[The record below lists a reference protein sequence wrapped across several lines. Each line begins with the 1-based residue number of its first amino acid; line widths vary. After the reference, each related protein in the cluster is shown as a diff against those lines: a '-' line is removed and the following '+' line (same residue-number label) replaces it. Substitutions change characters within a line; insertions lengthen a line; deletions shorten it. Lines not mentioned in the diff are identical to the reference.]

1 MYHTKSWSMAFRFR
15 QMHFASPLQGIRQVM
30 FLNTVTN
37 IEQLGASPQSPID
50 TLREIRSLN
59 AKS

>member
-1 MYHTKSWSMAFRFR
+1 MAFRFQ
-15 QMHFASPLQGIRQVM
+15 QMHFASPLQGLRQVM

-37 IEQLGASPQSPID
+37 IEQLGASPRSHID
-50 TLREIRSLN
+50 TLREVRSLN